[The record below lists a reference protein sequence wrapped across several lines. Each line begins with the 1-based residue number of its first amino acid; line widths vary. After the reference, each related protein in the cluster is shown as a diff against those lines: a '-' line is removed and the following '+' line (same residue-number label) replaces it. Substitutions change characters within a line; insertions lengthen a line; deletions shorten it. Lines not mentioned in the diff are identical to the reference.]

1 MQRPVAMISAD
12 CPLGCLFDLD
22 GLLLDTEPLH
32 AEAWTRAAAQFGA
45 VLPPPLLL
53 QLRGRNRFDN
63 AATVIAQLGLTQT
76 VEQLL
81 AVQQPLARSLM
92 ARSQP
97 MPGARELLDRCQ
109 RAGIPTAI
117 ATSSS
122 RGAVSWK
129 QSFHPW
135 LEAVA
140 VQVCGDDA
148 EVASGKPAPDLF
160 LVAARRLGIAAH
172 DCWAFEDSPAGAV
185 AARAAGCRVFVLPA
199 PGLGA
204 GDYPEGSELLAG
216 LAAVPL

>member
-1 MQRPVAMISAD
+1 MISAD
-12 CPLGCLFDLD
+12 RPLGCLFDLD

-97 MPGARELLDRCQ
+97 MPGARELLVRCQ

-148 EVASGKPAPDLF
+148 EVANGKPAPDLF

-204 GDYPEGSELLAG
+204 GDYPAGSELLAG

>member
-1 MQRPVAMISAD
+1 MISAD
-12 CPLGCLFDLD
+12 RPLGCLFDLD

-97 MPGARELLDRCQ
+97 MPGARELLVRCQ

-148 EVASGKPAPDLF
+148 EVANGKPAPDLF

-204 GDYPEGSELLAG
+204 GNYPAGSELLAG